1 MDKCKDC
8 EYFLPK
14 YLECEC
20 SDAPQS
26 KADFC
31 MPDEEACEFFELKIM
46 PKEHIERNSFRNSI
60 ETGVLDDET
69 CPAHIAAEVMQY
81 IDEEPAADVR
91 EVEYGEN
98 ISKMHYS
105 DEFKCSKCDFT
116 CEGIEEKLFDDEGY
130 DIGVTRAFDCNFCP
144 KCGAIMQKKE

>member
-1 MDKCKDC
+1 
-8 EYFLPK
+8 
-14 YLECEC
+14 
-20 SDAPQS
+20 
-26 KADFC
+26 
-31 MPDEEACEFFELKIM
+31 M
-46 PKEHIERNSFRNSI
+46 PKEYIERNSFRNNI